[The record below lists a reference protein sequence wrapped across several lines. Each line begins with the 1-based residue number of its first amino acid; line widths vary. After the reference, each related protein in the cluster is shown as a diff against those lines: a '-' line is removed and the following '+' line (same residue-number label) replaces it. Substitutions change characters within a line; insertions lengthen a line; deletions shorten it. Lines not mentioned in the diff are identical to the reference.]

1 MIYARILIICS
12 LGFFSQKKTTWAIK
26 KIVLKLVFTATR
38 NDGMENNL
46 SQGLLL
52 GQVCFQIN
60 YFSLLHVLSFA
71 SLIFFSTNLWSPAF
85 SRFSRRFPINLSVG
99 CTGDNKTWF
108 TETGRCSH
116 LWRETQTDR
125 LRFACKVL
133 QLLLLIFFRLWGK
146 KKKGHKYCCV
156 CVCCLICCVR
166 FYGGWRKNAVPSWH
180 FVSSRRCFGQN
191 RRARIVRQY
200 WFRLFSYFFFPSFC
214 LFLLR
219 VKVWVSSRVQEEA
232 TFRRPGWKNCDI
244 RHSK

>member
-133 QLLLLIFFRLWGK
+133 QLLLIFFFDFWGK
-146 KKKGHKYCCV
+146 KKKGHILLRVCV
-156 CVCCLICCVR
+156 CVVLSAVCGFMAVGEKMLSRLGILFRVAAVLVKIGGHVLYDNIGFACLVI
-166 FYGGWRKNAVPSWH
+166 
-180 FVSSRRCFGQN
+180 
-191 RRARIVRQY
+191 
-200 WFRLFSYFFFPSFC
+200 FFPFFLPIFIARESLSF
-214 LFLLR
+214 F
-219 VKVWVSSRVQEEA
+219 
-232 TFRRPGWKNCDI
+232 
-244 RHSK
+244 

>member
-146 KKKGHKYCCV
+146 KKRPQ
-156 CVCCLICCVR
+156 I
-166 FYGGWRKNAVPSWH
+166 
-180 FVSSRRCFGQN
+180 
-191 RRARIVRQY
+191 
-200 WFRLFSYFFFPSFC
+200 
-214 LFLLR
+214 LLR
-219 VKVWVSSRVQEEA
+219 VCVLSYLLCAVLWRLAKKCCPVLAFLFRVAAVWVKIGGHVLYNNIGFAFFFLLIFLPIFIARES
-232 TFRRPGWKNCDI
+232 F
-244 RHSK
+244 